1 MNDKFLGAKTL
12 FSGFGLGYTKMSKL
26 GSVLEEFR
34 SHKNA
39 PPKRGILTA
48 ALQGLK
54 KNVVIPVPM
63 MKDPSK
69 RFHFITFCLQ
79 LVWSAR
85 SSGAFITG
93 AMMSLLSVFAENPGA
108 MLRSLL
114 NDPDI
119 DVQIA
124 EVADIDND
132 NIKLATRGRGME
144 AYEREMIQMAS
155 TGPAGGGSPYPFV
168 NTDFRRLIPRST
180 EDLQNAIQTITV
192 QIWILLTKAVTAID
206 TARDSE
212 GRRWVKYEQ
221 QRRADLDYRLNEA
234 WLDFARNRIASDL
247 AVRRYM
253 VEILIDANKAAPPK
267 ARILELICDV
277 GNYINEAGMAGF
289 FLTIKYGIETKYP
302 ALALNEL
309 QADLATVLSL
319 MKCYISLGERG
330 PYMVILED
338 SIQTK
343 FSPGSYPL
351 LWSYA
356 MGVGAMLDR
365 AVNNLN
371 YSRTYL
377 EQSFYNLGAG
387 MVEKMEGSVNRQV
400 AEELGLTEDQ
410 INQVKEIVKQETE
423 MTGGTQKAQPKTQ
436 GGMSKFVP
444 EGTEDIV
451 PDGGDFDRD
460 YGDETP
466 YARELARQKMY
477 EIGAVERSK
486 PAPVMAMPSQA
497 ADTEKMKGMK
507 SQISGILKKEKKL
520 RKPPLPP
527 ERSATPDDDKRSE
540 IADDMAVFDS

>member
-1 MNDKFLGAKTL
+1 
-12 FSGFGLGYTKMSKL
+12 MSKL

-39 PPKRGILTA
+39 PPKRGTLTT

-63 MKDPSK
+63 MKDPTR
-69 RFHFITFCLQ
+69 RFQFITFCLQ
-79 LVWSAR
+79 VVWSAR

-124 EVADIDND
+124 EVSDINND
-132 NIKLATRGRGME
+132 SIKLATRGRGME
-144 AYEREMIQMAS
+144 AYEKEMIQMAS

-168 NTDFRRLIPRST
+168 NTDFNKILPRST

-212 GRRWVKYEQ
+212 SRRWIKYEQ
-221 QRRADLDYRLNEA
+221 QRRADIDYRLSDA

-253 VEILIDANKAAPPK
+253 VEILIDAGKAAPPK
-267 ARILELICDV
+267 ARVLELICDV
-277 GNYINEAGMAGF
+277 GNYVSEAGLAGF

-309 QADLATVLSL
+309 QADLSTVLSL

-371 YSRTYL
+371 YSRNYL

-387 MVEKMEGSVNRQV
+387 MVEKMEGSVNRHV
-400 AEELGLTEDQ
+400 ADELGLTTEQ
-410 INQVKEIVKQETE
+410 ISQVKEIVKRETE
-423 MTGGTQKAQPKTQ
+423 LSSGNQKPQPKSQ
-436 GGMSKFVP
+436 AGVSKFVP
-444 EGTEDIV
+444 EGTDEIV
-451 PDGGDFDRD
+451 PDLQSGEDEYRQSLQRLKETEERMLREVEQVDR
-460 YGDETP
+460 T
-466 YARELARQKMY
+466 
-477 EIGAVERSK
+477 K
-486 PAPVMAMPSQA
+486 PAPIPTIVLQKP
-497 ADTEKMKGMK
+497 DPEKMKGMK
-507 SQISGILKKEKKL
+507 SQISGILKKDKKL
-520 RKPPLPP
+520 RRPPPPP
-527 ERSATPDDDKRSE
+527 ERSTTPEDDRRSE
-540 IADDMAVFDS
+540 TADDMAVFDS